1 MVSYRELKLGVVFE
15 LSNRS
20 SWSSA
25 TEKVID
31 SFTVQVIFKLSL
43 FDYLLSYYLLVSK
56 RIKQKLELSKSMAFT
71 VNVIKGK

>member
-56 RIKQKLELSKSMAFT
+56 RIKQKLELSKSMTFT